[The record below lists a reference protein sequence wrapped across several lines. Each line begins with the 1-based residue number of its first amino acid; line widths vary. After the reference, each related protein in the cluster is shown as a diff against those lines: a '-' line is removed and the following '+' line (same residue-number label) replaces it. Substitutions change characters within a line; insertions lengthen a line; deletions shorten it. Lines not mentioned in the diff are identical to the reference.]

1 MPSNYALSAAALEQ
15 IINNEFSASEGVVA
29 THDKPHEA
37 LGYNG
42 PVVGIFPNF
51 DQPNSRT
58 TVAEEAY
65 VEVRYYDQ
73 WDKQID
79 PAQAVDPRI
88 ITEKAFRLKR
98 AIKSANVHLGGNMWF
113 FNVERT
119 EYPDDPTGNKT
130 RFHMLIRAW
139 GNNPA
144 LAETSA

>member
-1 MPSNYALSAAALEQ
+1 MPSNYALAAGAVET
-15 IINNEFSASEGVVA
+15 IVNSTFAPEGVVA
-29 THDKPHEA
+29 VHDKPHEA

-42 PVVGIFPNF
+42 VVCGIYPDF

-65 VEVRYYDQ
+65 IVVRYLDQ
-73 WDKQID
+73 WDKEVD

-98 AIKSANVHLGGNMWF
+98 AIKTANVHLGGNMWF

-119 EYPDDPTGNKT
+119 DYPDDPTGNKT
-130 RFHMLIRAW
+130 RFQMLIRAW